1 MTETRPRPRQ
11 ETGAERRQ
19 SAASVRTSAIRI
31 KNIAEQIL
39 LDLAHGRLVRA
50 NGRLIATEAIALCEA
65 IALLTEADKAAARQR
80 GEVAA

>member
-1 MTETRPRPRQ
+1 MTAPRPAPQ
-11 ETGAERRQ
+11 SDAERRQ
-19 SAASVRTSAIRI
+19 SAATVRTSAIRI
-31 KNIAEQIL
+31 KNVAEQIL

-65 IALLTEADKAAARQR
+65 IALLTEAEKAAAKQR